1 MIQVHSLHLHH
12 NSRHYSH
19 CRGVQQQQHKHNA
32 VIGDCDCDDVNANNN
47 TTNDTNDTKKN
58 SNSCRIK
65 EPSLYV
71 RCPDYPSFAYYGK
84 GKGVTR
90 RVSLID
96 AAKRKEDNDT
106 VDEGL
111 VSSSTTTT
119 TPEQLFG
126 KVSSLSS
133 SSMRSSPSFIESD
146 FNFFRAKAKKRR
158 LLDRRSYASSVPFEK
173 ENRYEPPTLDDLKP
187 PPFPFIESIWISTPY
202 RIATFALAYFL
213 FPYVTG
219 FLNSY
224 TTMEPDLLSEI
235 VSKFGPG
242 VSVLYG
248 TFISLTLSILYGR
261 QKDIQ
266 NDVAVESSL
275 LALITRNLL
284 NIFRCDR
291 ALSIE
296 VGQSCADQIR
306 ILVKGSRGT
315 ELLAIMYSDPYA
327 RMLEI
332 IDDREYYLRTEKR
345 RDIDG
350 DLGGESVPLGSCRQ
364 ILEDLYKIRAD
375 RLSDE
380 SLALPP
386 THFFIM
392 TVLTGFILLGY
403 AIVSFHHQ

>member
-1 MIQVHSLHLHH
+1 MENRENREFNSLSENVRNIVLYQKVSKNLFFSFESISLSSWFKLVVTTMASYYYHSFSFSFFLWWTIRLMIQVHSLHLHH
-12 NSRHYSH
+12 NLRHYSH
-19 CRGVQQQQHKHNA
+19 CRGVQQRQHKHNA

-47 TTNDTNDTKKN
+47 NTNDTNDTKKN

-84 GKGVTR
+84 GEGVR

-111 VSSSTTTT
+111 VSSSSTTTA
-119 TPEQLFG
+119 PEQLFG

-133 SSMRSSPSFIESD
+133 SSIRSSPSFIESD

-187 PPFPFIESIWISTPY
+187 PPFPLIESIWISTPY

-275 LALITRNLL
+275 LGMYTLHVHVPSNILFFFVLL
-284 NIFRCDR
+284 NGGI
-291 ALSIE
+291 S
-296 VGQSCADQIR
+296 
-306 ILVKGSRGT
+306 T
-315 ELLAIMYSDPYA
+315 ERPINSLDPNN
-327 RMLEI
+327 LN
-332 IDDREYYLRTEKR
+332 KV
-345 RDIDG
+345 
-350 DLGGESVPLGSCRQ
+350 DL
-364 ILEDLYKIRAD
+364 
-375 RLSDE
+375 
-380 SLALPP
+380 
-386 THFFIM
+386 T
-392 TVLTGFILLGY
+392 
-403 AIVSFHHQ
+403 